1 MFSDRHYPPSF
12 LAGNRSLRDMIK
24 DPEEYD
30 RRLESFNKRREDE
43 SKAKE
48 VREENI
54 KRVIEEKNR
63 YACPPRFYNNDSS
76 RSSNKESSQPP
87 TAAPREVSNTPKSYQ
102 DVYVRNRVSRYTP
115 EPERSFTM
123 FVHGAADVKRER
135 PERPSA
141 RLSSNLLT
149 TNADSPFQR
158 RNRG

>member
-43 SKAKE
+43 CKAKE

-63 YACPPRFYNNDSS
+63 YACPSRFYNETSTKSS
-76 RSSNKESSQPP
+76 RSSNMESSQQ
-87 TAAPREVSNTPKSYQ
+87 APRDVSHTPKSYQ
-102 DVYVRNRVSRYTP
+102 DVYVRNRVSSRYTP

-123 FVHGAADVKRER
+123 FVHGNTDVKR
-135 PERPSA
+135 ERPSA
-141 RLSSNLLT
+141 RLSSNIS

-158 RNRG
+158 KNRG

>member
-43 SKAKE
+43 CKAKE

-63 YACPPRFYNNDSS
+63 YACPSRFYNETSTKSS
-76 RSSNKESSQPP
+76 RSSNMESSQQ
-87 TAAPREVSNTPKSYQ
+87 APRPKSYQ
-102 DVYVRNRVSRYTP
+102 DVYVRNRVSSRYTP

-123 FVHGAADVKRER
+123 FVHGNTDVKRER

-141 RLSSNLLT
+141 RLSSNIS

-158 RNRG
+158 KNRG